1 MGDRPCSRSG
11 STISTATSAVIDPG
25 MPAATDPEY
34 LVVAGPTAVGKSEVA
49 LELAESL
56 GGEIVIADS
65 RQVYEGLEIGVAK
78 PSAEERARVPH
89 HLLDVV
95 ELGQRYTAAHFATDA
110 AAAIED
116 IRSRHRVPIVCGGT
130 GLYLAALAGALDPI
144 EEEAGM
150 EEREAARAHTQA
162 IPAAERFEALA
173 RVDPQTAERIHARDR
188 QRVDR
193 ALEVWFLTGE
203 PLSSRQ
209 SRGGPRQPHLAVR
222 LQRPRPELA
231 ERIDRRLEAML
242 EAGLER
248 EARALWEAGWTPEDP
263 GLDTIGYQ
271 EWWPCFEGRRTRE
284 ETVEAIRIATRH
296 YAKRQATWFRNQ
308 GAYAPVSADGA
319 ATRIADLWRA
329 A

>member
-1 MGDRPCSRSG
+1 
-11 STISTATSAVIDPG
+11 
-25 MPAATDPEY
+25 MPASTDPEY

-56 GGEIVIADS
+56 AGEIVIADS
-65 RQVYEGLEIGVAK
+65 RQVYQGLEIGVAK
-78 PSAEERARVPH
+78 PSAQERARVPH

-95 ELGQRYTAAHFATDA
+95 ELGQRYTAADFAVDA
-110 AAAIED
+110 GVAIAD
-116 IRSRHRVPIVCGGT
+116 IRSRQRVPIVCGGT
-130 GLYLAALAGALDPI
+130 GLYLAALSGALDPI
-144 EEEAGM
+144 EEKASI
-150 EEREAARAHTQA
+150 EEREAARVRTRA
-162 IPAAERFEALA
+162 IPEAERFDALA
-173 RVDPQTAERIHARDR
+173 RVDPRMAERLHARDR

-209 SRGGPRQPHLAVR
+209 GGGGERRPHLAVR
-222 LQRPRPELA
+222 LERPRHELA

-242 EAGLER
+242 QAGLER
-248 EARALWEAGWTPEDP
+248 EARALWEVGWTPADP

-271 EWWPCFEGRRTRE
+271 EWWPCFEGQRTRE
-284 ETVEAIRIATRH
+284 ETVEAIRVATRH

-308 GAYAPVSADGA
+308 GTYTPVLADGA
-319 ATRIADLWRA
+319 AARIAVLWSA